1 MVIPHNIHKNQIFN
15 TKLIVKAQFH
25 PIYFKTIAHLFKD
38 QIVEVYN
45 KYLTQEKTS
54 KMEFQIIF

>member
-1 MVIPHNIHKNQIFN
+1 MGIPHNIRKNQIFYF
-15 TKLIVKAQFH
+15 KLIVKAQFH
-25 PIYFKTIAHLFKD
+25 PIYFKIIVHLFKD

-54 KMEFQIIF
+54 KKYFQIIS